1 LEDNLLEFS
10 DVLHLAWGKAR
21 RMAAIASQIEG
32 ALTGESSCRDR
43 VEARLLLGYLQ
54 MSPLSASREV
64 VDLPHGRVMIFDMYY
79 DGDSVFKLFE

>member
-1 LEDNLLEFS
+1 MEDNLLEFG

-21 RMAAIASQIEG
+21 RMAAIASQIEN
-32 ALTGESSCRDR
+32 ALTGASSCRDR
-43 VEARLLLGYLQ
+43 VEARLLLNYLQ
-54 MSPLSASREV
+54 MSPLSASKEV

>member
-1 LEDNLLEFS
+1 MEDNLLEFG

-32 ALTGESSCRDR
+32 ALTEERSCRDR
-43 VEARLLLGYLQ
+43 VEARLLLNYLQ
-54 MSPLSASREV
+54 MSPLSASKEV

-79 DGDSVFKLFE
+79 DGDLVFKLFE